1 MKNILTFY
9 TNYRCTADLLWD
21 GIELPEAAF
30 LGCTNLKKVTFT
42 SVKLPTYYVH
52 AIKNNLFRDCNKLE
66 EVTLSEKIYSIG
78 SYAFM
83 NCTAL
88 KKMILPKGL
97 CYIKEGAF
105 YNAGLEEVQSEE
117 EELSYLSVGRK
128 AFPSNVQLLKSF
140 FKVTFSS
147 FVQL

>member
-1 MKNILTFY
+1 M
-9 TNYRCTADLLWD
+9 
-21 GIELPEAAF
+21 
-30 LGCTNLKKVTFT
+30 GCTNLKKVTFT

-97 CYIKEGAF
+97 CYIKRWEHF
-105 YNAGLEEVQSEE
+105 MNAMVEEVQSEE

-128 AFPSNVQLLKSF
+128 AFANCKKFKNSYLVLCRQPGISCLL
-140 FKVTFSS
+140 
-147 FVQL
+147 